1 MAGQRELKKH
11 LSGIRATGKL
21 ANAMKTVSTAKFSK
35 LSALNARLTDYS
47 ARCGELL
54 RNFDDEALFG
64 DIRGGEGCLYILF
77 TGNKGLCG
85 GYNSELVTY
94 FEELAKEQPYK
105 LLVCGKK
112 GMELCRAKGI
122 AAEEFYLDD
131 MPSYADAGRLFEK
144 IAAEHAVY
152 GTVKLVYRRFKNVM
166 LQIPTVSHLLP
177 AAKASEVENI
187 SYFPSKEEIESPL
200 AALCIKARLYGVMVE
215 AATGVQGATLM
226 TMRGAADNAEEE
238 ALKTETELNRLRQKE
253 LTADV
258 IESSSGAEGNFYK

>member
-35 LSALNARLTDYS
+35 LSALNSQLTEYS
-47 ARCGELL
+47 VRCGELL
-54 RNFDDEALFG
+54 RDFGDEALFG
-64 DIRGGEGCLYILF
+64 DIRGGEGCLYVMF

-85 GYNSELVTY
+85 GYNSELVAY
-94 FEELAKEQPYK
+94 FEELEKETPYK
-105 LLVCGKK
+105 LIVCGKK

-122 AAEEFYLDD
+122 AAEELSVGDVPCYG
-131 MPSYADAGRLFEK
+131 DAGRLFEK
-144 IAAEHAVY
+144 IAAQHPVY
-152 GTVKLVYRRFKNVM
+152 GTVKLVYREFKNVM
-166 LQIPTVSHLLP
+166 LQIPTVAHLLP
-177 AAKASEVENI
+177 AAKEGSTEDI
-187 SYFPSKEEIESPL
+187 IYFPSREEIETPL

-226 TMRGAADNAEEE
+226 TMRNAADNAEEE
-238 ALKTETELNRLRQKE
+238 ALRTETALNRLRQKE